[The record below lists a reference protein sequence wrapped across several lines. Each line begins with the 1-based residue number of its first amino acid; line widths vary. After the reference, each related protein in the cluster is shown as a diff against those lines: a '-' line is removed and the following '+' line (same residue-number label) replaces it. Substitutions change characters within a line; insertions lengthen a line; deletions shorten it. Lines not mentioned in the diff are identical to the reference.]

1 MFQEKT
7 PLLDA
12 INTFIA
18 TAPAYFRI
26 PGHRLD
32 RGISSRWTKRAGT
45 AIFSYDVTET
55 PLTDDL
61 HAPNGAIAEA
71 QELLSH
77 LYGADRSFFLV
88 NGSTCGNEAMIL
100 GAALEGEKIMV
111 ARNAHKSAMMGLI
124 LSGASP
130 VYVMPELLPGW
141 SIQGGITVRA
151 VQECFEKNPD
161 CKALFLVSPSYYG
174 ICSDLKAIADVCH
187 QYGALL
193 LVDEAHG
200 GHLYF
205 HSQLPQG
212 ALACGADVCVQSMHK
227 VAGALT
233 QSSVLHIKSHGIR
246 EDALEKIAENL
257 HLVQSTSPS
266 YLLMTSLDCARYEL
280 AQNGEKMMEKALTLA
295 ETTRQKIQG
304 IHGFR
309 CMDSA
314 DTKMTSV
321 SELCS
326 YDRTRLVISASE
338 LGLSGFALDSI
349 LFENY
354 GVNMELSDYENVLAI
369 VTYANEEKDMDR
381 LVNACE
387 DISRTLLAEAEPSR
401 EALCLSG
408 IFPPHEAA
416 NKISEDAKGN
426 IPAFPKFPPQIMP
439 PRRAYFAEKR
449 EVPWQDAAG
458 KISGQMIAPYPPG
471 IPVIYPGEQISPEVW
486 TYIERFRKDGRHMHG
501 TDHSGRLDTIKIIT

>member
-12 INTFIA
+12 IDTFIA
-18 TAPAYFRI
+18 TDPAYFRI

-32 RGISSRWTKRAGT
+32 KGISSRWTKKAGT

-61 HAPNGAIAEA
+61 HSPDGAIAEA

-77 LYGADRSFFLV
+77 LYGADKSFFLV

-130 VYVMPELLPGW
+130 VYVMPELLPEW
-141 SIQGGITVRA
+141 SIQGGITARA
-151 VQECFEKNPD
+151 VQECFAKNPD
-161 CKALFLVSPSYYG
+161 CKALFLVCPSYYG

-187 QYGALL
+187 QYGAIL

-205 HSQLPQG
+205 HGQLPQG

-233 QSSVLHIKSHGIR
+233 QSSVLHIKNHGIR

-280 AQNGEKMMEKALTLA
+280 AQNGKKMMEKALTLA
-295 ETTRQKIQG
+295 ETARRGIQD

-314 DTKMTSV
+314 DTKMTSM
-321 SELCS
+321 SELCF

-338 LGLSGFALDSI
+338 LGLSGFTLDSI

-381 LVNACE
+381 LINACK
-387 DISRTLLAEAEPSR
+387 DISRIHHAETE
-401 EALCLSG
+401 
-408 IFPPHEAA
+408 H
-416 NKISEDAKGN
+416 KKQTTKVN
-426 IPAFPKFPPQIMP
+426 IPAFPKLPPQIMT
-439 PRRAYFAEKR
+439 PRRAYFAGKKEI
-449 EVPWQDAAG
+449 PWQDAVG

-471 IPVIYPGEQISPEVW
+471 IPVIYPGEQISHEVW
-486 TYIERFRKDGRHMHG
+486 AYIERFRKDGRHMHG
-501 TDHSGRLDTIKIIT
+501 TDRSGKLDTIKIIS